1 MHIKDH
7 HSSSGGYHTMNC
19 KWRWSNIDRREM
31 ATLVFE
37 LQWKI
42 KHLDS
47 SQNKDRRDGKTNKE
61 KGNTNKD
68 KLLWSGISGDATVAT
83 SSEWDK
89 ERGR

>member
-1 MHIKDH
+1 
-7 HSSSGGYHTMNC
+7 
-19 KWRWSNIDRREM
+19 M

-83 SSEWDK
+83 SSE
-89 ERGR
+89 